1 MNSASIAAWGVHC
14 TFPQRYPCM
23 AFRIRTD
30 PTIAS
35 GVHWRIDAT
44 ISTKL
49 MSLLSQVIV
58 VIFGTMMMQKSTM
71 ANGTL
76 CQYISQNSH
85 VTQYTSSTIFMLIV
99 LNAPCARCVATL
111 SMPYYCLGGCFRLLC
126 EVRHANYMLLEPA
139 HTLTEGPWPEMRS
152 KDKLAFVPTHLP
164 RTPRHKIAAGILD

>member
-76 CQYISQNSH
+76 YHYISQHSH
-85 VTQYTSSTIFMLIV
+85 VTQYTSSTMFMLIV

-111 SMPYYCLGGCFRLLC
+111 SM
-126 EVRHANYMLLEPA
+126 
-139 HTLTEGPWPEMRS
+139 
-152 KDKLAFVPTHLP
+152 LATAWV
-164 RTPRHKIAAGILD
+164 AASDSSS